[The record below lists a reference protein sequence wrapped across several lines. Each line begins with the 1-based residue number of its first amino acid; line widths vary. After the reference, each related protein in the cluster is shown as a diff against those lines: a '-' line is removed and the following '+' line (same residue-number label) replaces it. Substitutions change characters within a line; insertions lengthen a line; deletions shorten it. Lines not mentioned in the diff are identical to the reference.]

1 MKLLKKLHQKS
12 FFLLCLNK
20 SLKMSRPYLLT
31 SVYLNDLSPA
41 AAAAAP
47 PPATVT
53 TVWQRPLTDV
63 SFTAGVFDDTP
74 TIGCRMLGSGT
85 TSTDN
90 LGVFHLS
97 GILVTTGV
105 GGGGATWNGFLPPLA
120 AAPATFGSFMAIENP
135 GAALLPGDISVSLA
149 GSVTLG
155 GGNSLAAGSYAFS
168 FTIACRLSSLTVE

>member
-1 MKLLKKLHQKS
+1 
-12 FFLLCLNK
+12 
-20 SLKMSRPYLLT
+20 MSRPYLLT

-63 SFTAGVFDDTP
+63 TVAAGVFDNTP
-74 TIGCRMLGSGT
+74 TTGCRMRGSGT
-85 TSTDN
+85 TSTDY

-97 GILVTTGV
+97 GILVTTG
-105 GGGGATWNGFLPPLA
+105 GGSATSATWNRFLPRLA
-120 AAPATFGSFMAIENP
+120 AVPATFGSFMAIENP
-135 GAALLPGDISVSLA
+135 GAALLPGDISVSLL
-149 GSVTLG
+149 GDVTLG

-168 FTIACRLSSLTVE
+168 FTIACRLAPNVE